1 MLLRAHPGPIGHKT
15 KPTKPNQTSPIRGF
29 KWNQSGPDPS
39 HRDLPNGGPDIV
51 NVGVPRSSAS
61 PVYWRRIR
69 ISQQYCSAG
78 PLSVRALAATCL
90 RVVLASPIEFAVV
103 SARGHETAKPEWGG
117 HRGGHRGGVGQRRL
131 MLYGSETDCKQR
143 PMSGPGGGSPQD
155 YLLAGGLGAGA
166 FRQG

>member
-29 KWNQSGPDPS
+29 KWNQSGHDHS
-39 HRDLPNGGPDIV
+39 HRDLPNGGPEIV
-51 NVGVPRSSAS
+51 NVVVRRSSAS

-90 RVVLASPIEFAVV
+90 RVILASPIEFAVV
-103 SARGHETAKPEWGG
+103 SARGHEIAKPEWGG
-117 HRGGHRGGVGQRRL
+117 HRGGHRGGVGQRRSIASKARCRVWGAAAPKITFL
-131 MLYGSETDCKQR
+131 RGVCKR
-143 PMSGPGGGSPQD
+143 EPPTKDKLKP
-155 YLLAGGLGAGA
+155 
-166 FRQG
+166 